1 MPAGFQLPKRTN
13 GEEIWKLWH
22 GVDQPQ
28 DMSLAQIYAKYKM
41 EGNINPRTGKPVTR
55 SGLCTAAWLWA
66 FSNMDVSVDQWIAA
80 WEQHG
85 DFYTKEDA
93 LKVFVTHAKR
103 IFSYS
108 QNKFNHFIETNNLQS
123 YV

>member
-1 MPAGFQLPKRTN
+1 MPAGFQLKKLTD

-28 DMSLAQIYAKYKM
+28 DLSLAQIYAKYKH
-41 EGNINPRTGKPVTR
+41 EGKLNPSTGKPVTR
-55 SGLCTAAWLWA
+55 SGLCNSAWNWA
-66 FSNMDVSVDQWIAA
+66 FDNFEVAINQWITA

-85 DFYTKEDA
+85 DFYTREDA
-93 LKVFVTHAKR
+93 LRVFVKHSKKLYKSQQAK
-103 IFSYS
+103 F
-108 QNKFNHFIETNNLQS
+108 NKFIAKHNLQE